1 MSNDQNDQKKIS
13 AVIALKKNIK
23 VDAAKILIR
32 NRLKRFEIPTLI
44 NKRNPVDSEGD
55 HSVIK

>member
-23 VDAAKILIR
+23 VDAAKMLIR
-32 NRLKRFEIPTLI
+32 NRLKMFEIPTLI
-44 NKRNPVDSEGD
+44 NKRNPVDSEGGPLCD
-55 HSVIK
+55 